1 MRREGC
7 SSQGLSRH
15 EVITATPD
23 CHRFDVDSQNS
34 LETTAP
40 RLTRLGN
47 YIFIKRYFQ
56 TPMAK
61 KENLEV

>member
-1 MRREGC
+1 MHREGC
-7 SSQGLSRH
+7 SSQGLNRH
-15 EVITATPD
+15 EVIRATPD

-47 YIFIKRYFQ
+47 YIFIERYFQ
-56 TPMAK
+56 TSMTIK
-61 KENLEV
+61 KNLGV